1 MYEVIFTDGAERDL
15 ARLDR
20 PLRRRILD
28 RLEWLSQNADT
39 INLEA
44 MTGDLTGLY
53 KFRIGNYRVL
63 YDIDRNERII
73 LVHVVRH
80 RRDVYR

>member
-1 MYEVIFTDGAERDL
+1 MYEVILTDDAERDL

-20 PLRRRILD
+20 PVRRRILD
-28 RLEWLSQNADT
+28 RLDWLSRNADT
-39 INLEA
+39 TSLEA

-53 KFRIGNYRVL
+53 KFRVGNYRVL